1 MRNNKVK
8 GLIER
13 KLEDPAHRKR
23 HDERFEAFKLEVQL
37 LSAIERLNLTYAD
50 LAKTLHTSKSNI
62 SRDLSAGGISSA
74 RLSRV
79 RKMAD
84 ALGLMFIPLVL
95 PKRKARALLPKI
107 EKLVAA

>member
-1 MRNNKVK
+1 MKNKIK

-13 KLEDPAHRKR
+13 KLKNPTYRKR
-23 HDERFEAFKLEVQL
+23 HDERYAAFRLEVQL

-62 SRDLSAGGISSA
+62 SRDLSAGGILSA

-79 RKMAD
+79 RRMAD

-95 PKRKARALLPKI
+95 PKRKALALLPKI